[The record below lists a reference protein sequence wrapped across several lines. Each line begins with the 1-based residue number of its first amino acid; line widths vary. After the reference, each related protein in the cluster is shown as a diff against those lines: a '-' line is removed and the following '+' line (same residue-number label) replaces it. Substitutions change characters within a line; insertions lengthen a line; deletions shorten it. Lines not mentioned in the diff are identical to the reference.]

1 MITLLIIIFIICMVV
16 MKIKDTPEQEREHQ
30 ARYLGEDFADKE
42 YYRKKAKQQIKEE
55 DRQEIKEHPGNLFIA
70 GKQGWTLPD
79 RIKERTEKLQKEA
92 IEEEQN
98 NK

>member
-1 MITLLIIIFIICMVV
+1 MITLLVIIFIICMVV

-42 YYRKKAKQQIKEE
+42 YYKTLAKKQIKQE
-55 DRQEIKEHPGNLFIA
+55 DKEALRLSNNQYKLAFQQ
-70 GKQGWTLPD
+70 GKTKKE
-79 RIKERTEKLQKEA
+79 RIKKRVKELT
-92 IEEEQN
+92 EEQN

>member
-1 MITLLIIIFIICMVV
+1 MITLLVIIFIICMIV
-16 MKIKDTPEQEREHQ
+16 MRIKDTPEQERKHQ
-30 ARYLGEDFADKE
+30 ARYLGEEFANKE
-42 YYRKKAKQQIKEE
+42 YYRKEAKRQIKEE
-55 DRQEIKEHPGNLFIA
+55 DNKELKEHSGNLFIA

-79 RIKERTEKLQKEA
+79 RIKERAEKLQKEV

>member
-16 MKIKDTPEQEREHQ
+16 MKIKDSPEQEREHQ

-55 DRQEIKEHPGNLFIA
+55 DKQEIKDNPYNVFI
-70 GKQGWTLPD
+70 GMKQGWTLPD
-79 RIKERTEKLQKEA
+79 RVKERAEKLQKEA

>member
-79 RIKERTEKLQKEA
+79 RIKERTENLQREA
-92 IEEEQN
+92 IEEDKN

>member
-30 ARYLGEDFADKE
+30 VRYLGQEFADKE
-42 YYRKKAKQQIKEE
+42 YYKTLAKKQIKQE
-55 DRQEIKEHPGNLFIA
+55 DTEALRLSNNQYKLAFQQGKTKKE
-70 GKQGWTLPD
+70 
-79 RIKERTEKLQKEA
+79 RIKKRVKELTK
-92 IEEEQN
+92 EQN

>member
-30 ARYLGEDFADKE
+30 ARYLGQEFADKE

-79 RIKERTEKLQKEA
+79 RIKERAEKLQREA

>member
-16 MKIKDTPEQEREHQ
+16 MKIKDSPEQEREHQ

-42 YYRKKAKQQIKEE
+42 YYRKEAKRQIKEE
-55 DRQEIKEHPGNLFIA
+55 DKQEAAERPFNMFIPMRQGY
-70 GKQGWTLPD
+70 TLPD
-79 RIKERTEKLQKEA
+79 RVKERQYKLAKLDELNKE
-92 IEEEQN
+92 N

>member
-79 RIKERTEKLQKEA
+79 RIKERTEKLQREA
-92 IEEEQN
+92 IEEDKN

>member
-30 ARYLGEDFADKE
+30 ARYLGENFADKE

-55 DRQEIKEHPGNLFIA
+55 DRQEIKEHPWNLFIA
-70 GKQGWTLPD
+70 GKQGWTLLD
-79 RIKERTEKLQKEA
+79 RIKERAEKLQREA
-92 IEEEQN
+92 NEEEKN

>member
-30 ARYLGEDFADKE
+30 ARYLGQEFADKE
-42 YYRKKAKQQIKEE
+42 YYKTLAKKQIKQE
-55 DRQEIKEHPGNLFIA
+55 DKEALRLSNNQYKLAFQQ
-70 GKQGWTLPD
+70 GKTKKE
-79 RIKERTEKLQKEA
+79 RIKKRVKELT
-92 IEEEQN
+92 EEQN

>member
-16 MKIKDTPEQEREHQ
+16 MKNKDTPEQAREHQ
-30 ARYLGEDFADKE
+30 ARYLGENFADKE

-79 RIKERTEKLQKEA
+79 RIKERAEKLQREA
-92 IEEEQN
+92 NEEEKN

>member
-30 ARYLGEDFADKE
+30 ARYLGENFADKE

-79 RIKERTEKLQKEA
+79 RIKERAEKLQREA
-92 IEEEQN
+92 IEENKN

>member
-30 ARYLGEDFADKE
+30 ARYLGENFADKE

-79 RIKERTEKLQKEA
+79 RIKERAEKLQREA

>member
-42 YYRKKAKQQIKEE
+42 YYKTLAKKQIKQE
-55 DRQEIKEHPGNLFIA
+55 DKDALRLSNNQYKLAFQQGKTKKE
-70 GKQGWTLPD
+70 
-79 RIKERTEKLQKEA
+79 RIKKRVKELT
-92 IEEEQN
+92 EEQN

>member
-1 MITLLIIIFIICMVV
+1 MITLLVIIFIICMVV

-30 ARYLGEDFADKE
+30 ARYLGQEFADKE

-55 DRQEIKEHPGNLFIA
+55 DNKEL
-70 GKQGWTLPD
+70 T
-79 RIKERTEKLQKEA
+79 
-92 IEEEQN
+92 EEQN

>member
-55 DRQEIKEHPGNLFIA
+55 DKEALRLSNNQYKLAFQQ
-70 GKQGWTLPD
+70 GKTKKE
-79 RIKERTEKLQKEA
+79 RIKKRVKELT
-92 IEEEQN
+92 EEQN

>member
-30 ARYLGEDFADKE
+30 ARYLGENFADKE

-79 RIKERTEKLQKEA
+79 RIKERAEKLQKEA